1 MTKRRGR
8 KSIDR
13 SRCNEYSQVAE
24 HFHDAAK
31 DAMIL
36 EYWTA
41 AAVLIVHA
49 AIAFADAVCIKFS
62 GQRSV
67 GESHEETITML
78 ESIIAGGEEKSRA
91 INHLRRI
98 IEKKTQVSYMGEL
111 YSSSDAKELMRQL
124 VRFREWANVILH
136 R

>member
-8 KSIDR
+8 KPIDR
-13 SRCNEYSQVAE
+13 SRYKEYSRVAE

-31 DAMIL
+31 DAIVL

-49 AIAFADAVCIKFS
+49 AIAFADAICIKFS
-62 GQRSV
+62 GQKSV

-78 ESIIAGGEEKSRA
+78 EHIIAGGEEKSRA

-98 IEKKTQVSYMGEL
+98 IEKKTEVSYMGEL
-111 YSSSDAKELMRQL
+111 YSSSDARELWRQL
-124 VRFREWANVILH
+124 ERFREWAIAILSH
-136 R
+136 